1 MTEPR
6 QLPVAL
12 LGSPVAHSKSPLLH
26 RAFYA
31 ELGEVERVYTAIDL
45 PVEDFENFWH
55 NERRAAWAGFSVTM
69 PLKSVAAAA
78 VSSLHGAARVLG
90 VVNTIVFDGQ
100 ISHGYNTDVTGL
112 TRILRNLPSVG
123 VEASRAVVLGS
134 GASAASALLSLR
146 DVGVEHVTIIA
157 RNMKSASLLAHDFN
171 RLHIDVQPLPEQGAD
186 SQMIDTFHAASLVVS
201 TLPQPVSAAIA
212 ESLEANQRFHN
223 FTSRQAVI
231 ELGYGAASPSHSLSA
246 LAAGSGARA
255 VDGLEFLIQQGVDQ
269 VLLHLGLTE
278 PDSLADVDPGI
289 NELIDRLLAAGR
301 RALQT
306 D

>member
-1 MTEPR
+1 
-6 QLPVAL
+6 
-12 LGSPVAHSKSPLLH
+12 
-26 RAFYA
+26 
-31 ELGEVERVYTAIDL
+31 
-45 PVEDFENFWH
+45 
-55 NERRAAWAGFSVTM
+55 M
-69 PLKSVAAAA
+69 PLKNVAAAA

-112 TRILRNLPSVG
+112 MRILRNLPSVG